1 MRKNMISY
9 SHKDEGRVFGYS
21 VSLLYRFLR
30 KVLAFMA
37 CRKNYKEDGPMYDL
51 EPAFNQIDSQ
61 DSGKMARV
69 LSLAVNLSRKSAN
82 ER

>member
-1 MRKNMISY
+1 MAA
-9 SHKDEGRVFGYS
+9 YS
-21 VSLLYRFLR
+21 V
-30 KVLAFMA
+30 

-61 DSGKMARV
+61 DSGKIARV
-69 LSLAVNLSRKSAN
+69 LSLAVNLTKSTN